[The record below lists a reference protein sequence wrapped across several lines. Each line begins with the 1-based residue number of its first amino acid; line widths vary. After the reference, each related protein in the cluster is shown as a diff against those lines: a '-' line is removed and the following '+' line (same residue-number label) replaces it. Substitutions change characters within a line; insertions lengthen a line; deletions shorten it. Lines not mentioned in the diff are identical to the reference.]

1 MCVRRGWTAAVGP
14 SARSLISRATV
25 LRPRRRRSVL
35 RLVDAVGDLDGEP
48 SSGPILIVTATG
60 AVDSVDGEVV
70 YGVPSRSRCT
80 MNVVAVVPLTR
91 PSSSHW
97 SATISR

>member
-1 MCVRRGWTAAVGP
+1 MCV
-14 SARSLISRATV
+14 RSLISRATA
-25 LRPRRRRSVL
+25 LRPHRRRSVL
-35 RLVDAVGDLDGEP
+35 RLVDGVGDLDGEP

-70 YGVPSRSRCT
+70 YGVPSRSRWT
-80 MNVVAVVPLTR
+80 MNVVAAVPLTR
-91 PSSSHW
+91 PFSSHW